1 MISMRSIVLV
11 TARRVACCAAT
22 FMLAAGLLQAQPVR
36 NVVPMYGVGEDE
48 FLLSGYIA
56 TRPDGPIDELWN
68 FARAM
73 GITTLE
79 PSLTQE
85 QFDTLIASPLRDS
98 VTGRLIVRGLAPM
111 QQAGV
116 GRELQFY
123 PFDSVQ
129 SPFYQWLFVH
139 RAGGRSAYN
148 AAQGGVQERI
158 YSVADSTTPGE
169 MVAWNVAYDW
179 HPWQTNRFAARPY
192 DTTAQDAAAFLSWY
206 QYRGAAN
213 RNAPTFHIAVRARL
227 LDAGTARASDSLLRL
242 EVWYEVQKGSAY
254 IDTANVRSVAT
265 ENMELPYATLYVRE
279 GDLAR
284 TVGRGAG
291 AYAEVSLPVNLQQ
304 AGGRYFGPL
313 HQGNDSRRFDLRLYW
328 TGAAPVAVRSIALR
342 DSIGELVLGDEP
354 ASAEYRAAIVG
365 AARRMLY
372 GPAPNGDLR
381 RAVIRLMSG
390 IEPHPTEFATSA
402 AIGRLLNDGLHRGF
416 AAGTAI
422 PVHNEGGTS
431 DRGLQNFHYL
441 VPGDAIFTEMLLAP
455 PVDTSSVYGDDLYKA
470 YRDRFHIDVVQ
481 VPSLAEHNGGRFQIP
496 LLRATRE
503 AIENDYERVLQIVRM
518 GQYYP
523 FTPAWPW
530 SLGNVTRLGEGARVS
545 DATGRRMIATLFT
558 TAELHLR
565 VRGRTRPL
573 DTLLSHVVEAS
584 EMRTMANLA
593 LCYGARGI
601 HYYWLGNYTNYL
613 YRSPE
618 NPDLWVGVNDSWGS
632 NGPLTRDT
640 TLDHAD
646 TFALTDNV
654 ATPRYPQG
662 TPRVLIPN
670 FYVGYGVRT
679 REIKRLDAWL
689 PRIGAEMARL
699 RWRDAYSIHACVAHP
714 HIDGR
719 QVPLRP
725 LPAGEIVREVR
736 AASRDGR
743 VDAPSATYVEL
754 GLFKTV
760 AGLGADGATDSLR
773 TVDHI
778 FVVNR
783 RSFERP
789 DDVPA
794 SSPEGGRLDSLA
806 ESRRITI
813 RFGLGREGWRRGII
827 RVRELAA
834 DTARLPLAGAPR
846 MPLDTFIHADS
857 SVNLW
862 LRPGG
867 GALLE
872 ITYPLAD
879 LRSENAEPGS
889 HGWFAGGPAPLSAD
903 PPAATRLR
911 HDVRARDGQGEP

>member
-1 MISMRSIVLV
+1 MRSIVLIA
-11 TARRVACCAAT
+11 ARCIACCAA
-22 FMLAAGLLQAQPVR
+22 ALLLGAEVLPAQPIR
-36 NVVPMYGVGEDE
+36 NVVPMYGVGDDE
-48 FLLSGYIA
+48 FLLSGYVA
-56 TRPDGPIDELWN
+56 TRPDGPIDDLWN

-111 QQAGV
+111 QQAGI

-129 SPFYQWLFVH
+129 SPFYQWRFVH

-148 AAQGGVQERI
+148 AEGGGVQERI
-158 YSVADSTTPGE
+158 YSIADSTTPGE
-169 MVAWNVAYDW
+169 LVAWNVAYDW

-213 RNAPTFHIAVRARL
+213 RNAPTFHVVVRARL
-227 LDAGTARASDSLLRL
+227 LDAGAARDSDSLLRL
-242 EVWYEVQKGSAY
+242 EVWYEIPKGSGY
-254 IDTANVRSVAT
+254 MDTANVRSVAA
-265 ENMELPYATLYVRE
+265 ENMELLYATLSVRKS
-279 GDLAR
+279 DLVA
-284 TVGRGAG
+284 TGGRGAD
-291 AYAEVSLPVNLQQ
+291 AYADVSLRVNLQR

-313 HQGNDSRRFDLRLYW
+313 HPGNDSRRFDLRLYW

-354 ASAEYRAAIVG
+354 ASVEYRAAIVG

-372 GPAPNGDLR
+372 GPDANGSLR

-390 IEPHPTEFATSA
+390 IEPHPMEFATSA
-402 AIGRLLNDGLHRGF
+402 AIERLLRDHLDRGF
-416 AAGTAI
+416 AAGRSI
-422 PVHNEGGTS
+422 PIHNEGGTS

-481 VPSLAEHNGGRFQIP
+481 VPSIPEHNGGRFQIP
-496 LLRATRE
+496 LLPATRE

-618 NPDLWVGVNDSWGS
+618 NRDLWVGVNDSWGS
-632 NGPLTRDT
+632 NGPFTRDT

-654 ATPRYPQG
+654 ATPRFPQG

-736 AASRDGR
+736 AAARDGR
-743 VDAPSATYVEL
+743 ADAPSATYVEL
-754 GLFKTV
+754 GLFRTV
-760 AGLGADGATDSLR
+760 AGKGGDGTEDSLR
-773 TVDHI
+773 AADHI

-789 DDVPA
+789 DDIPA
-794 SSPEGGRLDSLA
+794 SSPEGARLDSLA

-834 DTARLPLAGAPR
+834 DTTRLPLASAPR

-879 LRSENAEPGS
+879 LHSENGEPGRR
-889 HGWFAGGPAPLSAD
+889 GRFVNRPVPLSAD
-903 PPAATRLR
+903 AVAAERPR
-911 HDVRARDGQGEP
+911 RGPDARGRRGER